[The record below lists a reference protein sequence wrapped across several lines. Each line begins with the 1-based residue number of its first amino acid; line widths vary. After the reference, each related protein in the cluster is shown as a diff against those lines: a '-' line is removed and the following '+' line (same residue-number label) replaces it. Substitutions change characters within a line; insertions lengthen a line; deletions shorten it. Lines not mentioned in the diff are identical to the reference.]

1 MVVIVKTT
9 VKVVRNEGV
18 ESVVSAVSSYVLTI
32 DQVASRK
39 DGDRVPFLLC
49 ELEEFNFVVPPSRT
63 LGDEI
68 QGVTNSPEVV
78 VNAVRQVLRDNNWH
92 IGLGIG
98 PVSPDEQKLTRSA
111 EAVGPTF
118 VLAREAVEVAK
129 RKPGRSQVAV
139 RSEDETPRATE
150 IEALFDLLAGVISQ
164 RSASHWRVID
174 AANREPD
181 ATQAQLAE
189 HLDLTQQ
196 GVAKSLASALWRQEQ
211 GVLPLLTRLV
221 KECGMANTTQ

>member
-1 MVVIVKTT
+1 M
-9 VKVVRNEGV
+9 
-18 ESVVSAVSSYVLTI
+18 SSVSSYVLTI

-39 DGDRVPFLLC
+39 DGDRVPFLLR
-49 ELEEFNFVVPPSRT
+49 ELEVFDFVVPPSRT
-63 LGDEI
+63 LGDEV
-68 QGVTNSPEVV
+68 QGVTNSAEVV

-98 PVSPDEQKLTRSA
+98 LVSLEEQKLTRSA
-111 EAVGPTF
+111 EAVGATF

-139 RSEDETPRATE
+139 RSEGETSQATE

-164 RSASHWRVID
+164 RTASQWRVID

-181 ATQAQLAE
+181 ATQAQLAKR
-189 HLDLTQQ
+189 LGLTQQ
-196 GVAKSLASALWRQEQ
+196 GVAKSLASALWRQER

-221 KECGMANTTQ
+221 KECGTTNARP

>member
-1 MVVIVKTT
+1 M
-9 VKVVRNEGV
+9 
-18 ESVVSAVSSYVLTI
+18 SSVSSYVLTI

-39 DGDRVPFLLC
+39 DGDRVPFLLR
-49 ELEEFNFVVPPSRT
+49 ELEVFDFVVPPSRT
-63 LGDEI
+63 LGDEV
-68 QGVTNSPEVV
+68 QGVTNSAEVV

-98 PVSPDEQKLTRSA
+98 LVSLEEQKLTRSA
-111 EAVGPTF
+111 EAVGATF

-139 RSEDETPRATE
+139 RSESETTRAAE

-164 RSASHWRVID
+164 RTASHWRVID

-181 ATQAQLAE
+181 ATQAQLAKRLE
-189 HLDLTQQ
+189 LTQQ
-196 GVAKSLASALWRQEQ
+196 GVAKSLASGLWRQER
-211 GVLPLLTRLV
+211 GVLPLLTRIV
-221 KECGMANTTQ
+221 KECGTTNARP